1 MATTRLTTVRGE
13 VDAEMLCGML
23 RSFGI
28 KCASGLSATEA
39 AEGYVAN
46 PPHDVF
52 VDQQDIDR
60 ARELLADYEESRT
73 PEDKPLSSD

>member
-1 MATTRLTTVRGE
+1 VATTRLTTVRGE
-13 VDAEMLCGML
+13 VEAEMLCGIL

-39 AEGYVAN
+39 AEGFVAN

-52 VDQQDIDR
+52 VDENDLDR
-60 ARELLADYEESRT
+60 AREILADYEGSR
-73 PEDKPLSSD
+73 ENDAG

>member
-1 MATTRLTTVRGE
+1 MATRLTTVRGE
-13 VDAEMLCGML
+13 VEAEMLCGML

-39 AEGYVAN
+39 AEGFVTN

-52 VDQQDIDR
+52 VDESDLDR
-60 ARELLADYEESRT
+60 AREVLADYEGSRADD
-73 PEDKPLSSD
+73 EDAG

>member
-1 MATTRLTTVRGE
+1 VATTRLTTVRGE
-13 VDAEMLCGML
+13 VEAEMLSGML

-28 KCASGLSATEA
+28 KCASSLSATEA

-52 VDQQDIDR
+52 VDETDLDR
-60 ARELLADYEESRT
+60 AREILADYEGSRAN
-73 PEDKPLSSD
+73 EDDAG